1 VCIRKDQKVEE
12 RVCSDGDGCSAMES
26 SGSVSGCA
34 RGGRQGDCGEPLA
47 MEEEGERGQVWVK
60 YLLREIAQRSR
71 RNPAGA
77 RSGSDLANPGIVV
90 FES

>member
-1 VCIRKDQKVEE
+1 
-12 RVCSDGDGCSAMES
+12 
-26 SGSVSGCA
+26 
-34 RGGRQGDCGEPLA
+34 LA